1 MPEPVIFKF
10 NYIYFP
16 VSLMMIERM
25 GRRILLIV
33 SCTIVAAS
41 MATLALYLMHFDR
54 IDQNY
59 KWVSLLIII
68 VAFIGYSF
76 GLATIPLSL
85 IGELLPAK

>member
-1 MPEPVIFKF
+1 
-10 NYIYFP
+10 
-16 VSLMMIERM
+16 M
-25 GRRILLIV
+25 GRRILLTV

-41 MATLALYLMHFDR
+41 MASLALYLMHLDT
-54 IDQNY
+54 IDQDY

-85 IGELLPAK
+85 IGELLPPK